1 MAELANILETWLNS
15 LFNLLRGFIDG
26 QPERTKFYT
35 VQVPARANVK
45 GLPLG
50 TGACRGVIVKINQ
63 GVLNNPTTQAAN
75 ELRAC
80 YIGDSD
86 AQNWELTT
94 ELSVSIP
101 CRDLSEI
108 FVRNGFAVNGVTQ
121 FLQVQVFLGRDDIVT
136 INPAL
141 TSDQQ

>member
-1 MAELANILETWLNS
+1 MEKLQKTLDAWLDS
-15 LFNLLRGFIDG
+15 

-35 VQVPARANVK
+35 IQVPARSNVK
-45 GLPLG
+45 GIPLG
-50 TGACRGVIVKINQ
+50 SGACRGVIVKINQ
-63 GVLNNPTTQAAN
+63 GVLNDPTTQAAN
-75 ELRAC
+75 QLRAC

-86 AQNWELTT
+86 SQNWELTT

-108 FVRNGFAVNGVTQ
+108 FVRNGFAAAAVTQ
-121 FLQVQVFLGRDDIVT
+121 FLQVQVFLGRNDLVT

-141 TSDQQ
+141 LGE